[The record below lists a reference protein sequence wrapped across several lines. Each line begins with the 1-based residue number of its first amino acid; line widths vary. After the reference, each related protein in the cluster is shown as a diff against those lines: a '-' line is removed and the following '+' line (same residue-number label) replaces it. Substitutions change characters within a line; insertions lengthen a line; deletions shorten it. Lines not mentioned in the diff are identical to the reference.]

1 MSLVPEDVEADLEAQ
16 VTATHEVG
24 HSEESGARYA
34 GKTGGR
40 SERVRVIY
48 IMPYYLPTSGLT
60 RPDFPL

>member
-40 SERVRVIY
+40 SESDLHNAVLFTNQWINTPRF
-48 IMPYYLPTSGLT
+48 PTLA
-60 RPDFPL
+60 L